1 MRTREL
7 LPGATIAALLTAS
20 ALLALL
26 VGLGMRG
33 NGPLALDLGGSDGSA
48 QLRGGEDQDVDATGV
63 GGRKSALLTLPTV
76 ASDSDA
82 VAASAPGSA
91 ARRRT
96 AALQGAAGRERAAAR
111 RQATTPA
118 LRTPSA
124 TPAPAK
130 STTRPAATSTP
141 NPVAVKVRGRGAP
154 APKQTV
160 SKTRVPT
167 LPGTTAAPR
176 SSTPAPSAPAPAVPV
191 VRVAPPAPT
200 PNPPVVLVRVPRSTS
215 P

>member
-7 LPGATIAALLTAS
+7 LPGAVIAALLTAS

-33 NGPLALDLGGSDGSA
+33 GGPLALDLGGSDGSA
-48 QLRGGEDQDVDATGV
+48 QLREGEGQDAAATGV
-63 GGRKSALLTLPTV
+63 GGRKSASLTLPSV
-76 ASDSDA
+76 AA
-82 VAASAPGSA
+82 RRGVAASTAPRPA
-91 ARRRT
+91 ARRHT
-96 AALQGAAGRERAAAR
+96 ATLQGAAGRERAAAR
-111 RQATTPA
+111 RQPTKPT
-118 LRTPSA
+118 LRTPA
-124 TPAPAK
+124 APPAPALPA
-130 STTRPAATSTP
+130 TRPAATSTP

-154 APKQTV
+154 APKHTV

-167 LPGTTAAPR
+167 PPSAGAAPR

-200 PNPPVVLVRVPRSTS
+200 ATPKPPVVVIRVP
-215 P
+215 

>member
-48 QLRGGEDQDVDATGV
+48 QLRGGEGQGAGATAV
-63 GGRKSALLTLPTV
+63 GGRRPASLTLPSV
-76 ASDSDA
+76 VSDSD
-82 VAASAPGSA
+82 VAASVPGSA
-91 ARRRT
+91 GRRRT

-118 LRTPSA
+118 LRTPA
-124 TPAPAK
+124 APTAPTKPA
-130 STTRPAATSTP
+130 TRPAATSTP

-167 LPGTTAAPR
+167 SPSGTAAPR

-191 VRVAPPAPT
+191 ERVTAPATPT
-200 PNPPVVLVRVPRSTS
+200 PTPPVVVVRVP
-215 P
+215 